1 MNPFRIYSEYKYLL
15 KECTSL
21 AIENVKLHKKQA
33 LRDTLVALL
42 EECMETLLETER
54 KRDYYKAKY
63 FKLKE
68 SQEKR

>member
-1 MNPFRIYSEYKYLL
+1 MNLFRIYKEYRHLV
-15 KECTSL
+15 KECAVL
-21 AIENVKLHKKQA
+21 AIENVELHRKQA

-68 SQEKR
+68 SQAKE